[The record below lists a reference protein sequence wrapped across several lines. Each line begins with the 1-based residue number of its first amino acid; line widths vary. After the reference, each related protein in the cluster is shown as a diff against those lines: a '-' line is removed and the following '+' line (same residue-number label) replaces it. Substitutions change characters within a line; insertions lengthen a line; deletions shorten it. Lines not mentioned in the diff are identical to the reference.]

1 MVPLSLRIATGMA
14 AIALATAALAQGGQ
28 LYRYTDP
35 DGRVVY
41 SDRAPPGDAK
51 NVQTKRLGANFVET
65 SEPSLAAQ
73 QAAERF
79 PVSLFT
85 FDCGEVC
92 QSAEALLN
100 KRGVPFTLINVQNDE
115 QGMTR
120 MQSLSGDDKAPVLAV
135 GDKLIV
141 KGFNAARWQATL
153 DEAGYP
159 KTPPSRRPASTAATA
174 SAARGAASA
183 PPAAQATQSLA
194 PPPKGGDYP
203 K

>member
-1 MVPLSLRIATGMA
+1 MAPLPLRIATGIA
-14 AIALATAALAQGGQ
+14 AIVLAAAAFAQGSQ

-41 SDRAPPGDAK
+41 SDRQPPSNAK

-65 SEPSLAAQ
+65 SEPSIAAQ

-79 PVSLFT
+79 PVTLFT
-85 FDCGEVC
+85 FQCGEIC
-92 QSAEALLN
+92 ENAEALLN
-100 KRGVPFTLINVQNDE
+100 KRGVPFSIVNVQNDE

-120 MQSLSGDDKAPVLAV
+120 MQALSGDDKAPVLAV

-141 KGFNAARWQATL
+141 KGYNAARWQATL

-159 KTPPSRRPASTAATA
+159 KAPPTRRSIPAARETASEPPSVA
-174 SAARGAASA
+174 GAAGSV
-183 PPAAQATQSLA
+183 A